1 MGEAFALACAI
12 NWSLSMVFTRRAQGK
27 TNLDQMIG
35 LFVTIFVNN
44 VINLVALVIRHF
56 VWHPVP
62 LNVRGIVL
70 FVFGGVFN
78 SFVGR
83 GLLFS
88 CVAILGAARGGL
100 MKAIVPVFVLIGGVC
115 VLGERLGFYSW
126 AGIAIVL
133 CGLLLMSIDSA
144 RKSGSMP
151 EALQQKKGPEE
162 TGGHEGGGAK
172 QAKDRARTR
181 LLAKG
186 TAAGIAAAFF
196 LGAGN
201 VCRKA
206 GIAVIPDTVIAVSFC
221 SFFALVVC
229 VIVLLFQRKGRE
241 MLMSLRHIE
250 CNYGISGVFTSGA
263 LYSLFAAMRHIP
275 ISIANSISAT
285 EPLFTLL
292 FVWLFRQGK
301 KEALGTRT
309 LLFGL
314 IMVAGTIILIL

>member
-44 VINLVALVIRHF
+44 IINVFALVIRQV

-62 LNVRGIVL
+62 LNAKGIIL

-78 SFVGR
+78 SFIGR

-115 VLGERLGFYSW
+115 VLGERLSFHSW

-144 RKSGSMP
+144 RKSGGMP
-151 EALQQKKGPEE
+151 EALQQKKRLEAA
-162 TGGHEGGGAK
+162 GGGGGAR
-172 QAKDRARTR
+172 QGKDKARFR
-181 LLAKG
+181 LLTKG
-186 TAAGIAAAFF
+186 IAAGMAAAFF

-206 GIAVIPDTVIAVSFC
+206 GITEIPDTVIAVSFC

-229 VIVLLFQRKGRE
+229 VVVLLFQRKGGE
-241 MLMSLRHIE
+241 MLAALRRIE
-250 CNYGISGVFTSGA
+250 CNYAVSGVFTSGA

-292 FVWLFRQGK
+292 FVWLFKQGK
-301 KEALGTRT
+301 KEALGAGT

-314 IMVAGTIILIL
+314 IMVAGTILLIT